1 MKTIVTGGAG
11 FLGSHLCDLLF
22 EKGHHNVN
30 TGIVYIFNTYGSRM
44 RAGDDRVVPNFIN
57 QALCEGILRYMGMVR
72 GSFLRSCLWM
82 ILRSGGGIFR
92 GRWMCWD
99 ERLRWGGGMGW
110 RGQWCILKM

>member
-1 MKTIVTGGAG
+1 MKTIVIGGAG

-72 GSFLRSCLWM
+72 GSFFRSCLWM
-82 ILRSGGGIFR
+82 ILRSGGGILEWR
-92 GRWMCWD
+92 RMCWGGSR
-99 ERLRWGGGMGW
+99 RLGWGKG
-110 RGQWCILKM
+110 